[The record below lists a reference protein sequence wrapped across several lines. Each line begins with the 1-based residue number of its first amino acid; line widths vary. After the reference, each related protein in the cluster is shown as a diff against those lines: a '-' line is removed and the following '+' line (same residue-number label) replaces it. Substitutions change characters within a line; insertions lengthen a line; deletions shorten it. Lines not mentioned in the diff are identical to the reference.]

1 MNKIYIIFL
10 IFLLSFLLTNC
21 KTVKKGFSLD
31 NKNKTEE
38 FLVEK
43 KSPLVIPPD
52 FDQLP
57 PPTTS
62 LNQDKEDKNKLESI
76 IKSASNSSESTEIL
90 NEQNNNLEKSILE
103 KIKSN

>member
-1 MNKIYIIFL
+1 MNKIYIILLTFV
-10 IFLLSFLLTNC
+10 LSFLLTNC
-21 KTVKKGFSLD
+21 QTVKKGFSLD

-52 FDQLP
+52 FEKLP
-57 PPTTS
+57 PPTTTTQS
-62 LNQDKEDKNKLESI
+62 QKDENKLESI
-76 IKSASNSSESTEIL
+76 IKSNSNLSENVEVSK
-90 NEQNNNLEKSILE
+90 EQNIKLEKSILE

>member
-1 MNKIYIIFL
+1 MNKVYIILL
-10 IFLLSFLLTNC
+10 IFLSSFLLTNC

-52 FDQLP
+52 FEQMP

-62 LNQDKEDKNKLESI
+62 SSQDQDDENELESI
-76 IKSASNSSESTEIL
+76 IKSASNSSDGTELLI
-90 NEQNNNLEKSILE
+90 EQNKNLEKSILE

>member
-1 MNKIYIIFL
+1 MNKIYIILLTFV
-10 IFLLSFLLTNC
+10 LSFLLTNC
-21 KTVKKGFSLD
+21 QTVKKGFSLD

-52 FDQLP
+52 FEKLP
-57 PPTTS
+57 PPTTTQS
-62 LNQDKEDKNKLESI
+62 QKDENKLESI
-76 IKSASNSSESTEIL
+76 IKSNSSLSENVEVSK
-90 NEQNNNLEKSILE
+90 EQNIKLEKSILE

>member
-1 MNKIYIIFL
+1 MNRIYII
-10 IFLLSFLLTNC
+10 LLTFVSSFLLTNC
-21 KTVKKGFSLD
+21 QTVKKGFSLD

-52 FDQLP
+52 FEKLP
-57 PPTTS
+57 PPITTIQS
-62 LNQDKEDKNKLESI
+62 QKDENKLESI
-76 IKSASNSSESTEIL
+76 IKSNSNLSESVEVSK
-90 NEQNNNLEKSILE
+90 EQNIKLEKSILE